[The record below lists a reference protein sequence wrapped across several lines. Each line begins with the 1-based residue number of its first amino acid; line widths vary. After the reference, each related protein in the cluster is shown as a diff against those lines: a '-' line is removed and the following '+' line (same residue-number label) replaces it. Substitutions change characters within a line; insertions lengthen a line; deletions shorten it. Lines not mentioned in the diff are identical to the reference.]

1 MQSIRPLSVDFL
13 MLKKRISE
21 GMNSSGKSVI
31 VDALFTGANTRE
43 QINVKAKII
52 DRKHLARAQHE
63 YEIMNV
69 LQKFDSSK
77 FVRPYALLDGS
88 MGQIGSEHAEDDA
101 HIASSICIVM
111 EFGVV
116 DMLQYFSEGK
126 RKDMPQSE
134 KLGIVQQLLGIVA
147 AARKCGVVLLDFKL
161 ANIVRVS
168 DNQYD
173 FGLKAI
179 DFENSRMEGEEVP
192 AETTAAYSSPEVAE
206 MMLARGRGEQRSVV
220 ASHKMDIMALG
231 FVVFEMANNMTSFWK
246 SQGKPT
252 MSDTAILVALASL
265 QDEEVGRI
273 VENTF
278 RGDQFSPLRRWLKH
292 ALSVHQISRA
302 SCDELL
308 HAHSLFGSKDRTL
321 DQNSLI
327 NQIGNRVD
335 RGIDKVIIN
344 ADTNANTIKGLLAAM
359 RLKMDAIH
367 TAQVDVSF
375 VMRQAALDS
384 AANHLELKASLSSLG
399 SGLTKEFAGLER
411 MKESNVSV
419 EDMNGMIQ
427 SAVQAAMI
435 QVNAAGL
442 DASIKEVISSTPT
455 LFPLYMMLLHP
466 YIVLS

>member
-1 MQSIRPLSVDFL
+1 
-13 MLKKRISE
+13 
-21 GMNSSGKSVI
+21 
-31 VDALFTGANTRE
+31 
-43 QINVKAKII
+43 
-52 DRKHLARAQHE
+52 
-63 YEIMNV
+63 
-69 LQKFDSSK
+69 
-77 FVRPYALLDGS
+77 
-88 MGQIGSEHAEDDA
+88 
-101 HIASSICIVM
+101 
-111 EFGVV
+111 
-116 DMLQYFSEGK
+116 
-126 RKDMPQSE
+126 
-134 KLGIVQQLLGIVA
+134 
-147 AARKCGVVLLDFKL
+147 
-161 ANIVRVS
+161 
-168 DNQYD
+168 
-173 FGLKAI
+173 
-179 DFENSRMEGEEVP
+179 
-192 AETTAAYSSPEVAE
+192 
-206 MMLARGRGEQRSVV
+206 
-220 ASHKMDIMALG
+220 
-231 FVVFEMANNMTSFWK
+231 
-246 SQGKPT
+246 
-252 MSDTAILVALASL
+252 VALASL

-292 ALSVHQISRA
+292 ALSVHQSSRA

-327 NQIGNRVD
+327 NQIGKRVD
-335 RGIDKVIIN
+335 RGKDKVIIN

-442 DASIKEVISSTPT
+442 DASIKEVLSSTPA
-455 LFPLYMMLLHP
+455 LFPLFSMLSHP
-466 YIVLS
+466 YIVFS